1 MIKMTNDTLDF
12 VTQKLLDQAKLMGAD
27 EADVIATKGQSLNV
41 DVRQGALENADR
53 AEGTEVGLRVLVSRR
68 QAIVSSSD
76 ISEDTLQLMV
86 ERAIAMAKDAPEDKY
101 AGLADVDQLT
111 KETDFFGLE
120 ICDPAPEPS
129 PSKLQ
134 EEAERAEASALQ
146 VSGVSKVSDASA
158 SYGKYSVFIAASIGF
173 TANFERSSHSV
184 SCVAIAGEGSDM
196 ERDYDADTRV
206 YQSDLRSP
214 EEIGRTAGSRA
225 VERLQPRR
233 LTTGNYPV
241 LYDERISSGLV
252 SHFLSAINGAAIARG
267 SSWLK
272 DSLGKQVLPKACRL
286 VEDPHRLRCGA
297 SRLYL
302 SLIHI

>member
-1 MIKMTNDTLDF
+1 MTNDTLDF

-53 AEGTEVGLRVLVSRR
+53 AEGTEVGLRVLVSKR

-101 AGLADVDQLT
+101 AGLANVDQLT
-111 KETDFFGLE
+111 KETDLFGLE
-120 ICDPAPEPS
+120 ICDPAAEPS

-158 SYGKYSVFIAASIGF
+158 SYGKYSVFMAASNGF
-173 TANFERSSHSV
+173 TANYERSSHSV

-196 ERDYDADTRV
+196 ERDYDADTR
-206 YQSDLRSP
+206 D
-214 EEIGRTAGSRA
+214 I
-225 VERLQPRR
+225 
-233 LTTGNYPV
+233 
-241 LYDERISSGLV
+241 
-252 SHFLSAINGAAIARG
+252 
-267 SSWLK
+267 
-272 DSLGKQVLPKACRL
+272 LPKSIFVILFLFLMAILGWQQIIKNNLYGGECIAKA
-286 VEDPHRLRCGA
+286 EDAKKSNFADQLKLLQNNADTIESEGGDGGTGSTNEYNDIFGDPNLFKNFGGFDN
-297 SRLYL
+297 
-302 SLIHI
+302 